1 MQGHHTKLNQNK
13 KQKGQNCRQ
22 SVVVDRHSYS
32 VMMYTQDRES
42 PEVRSRLDSVER
54 RYHELLEL
62 TELRKQRLLDALA
75 LYKLY
80 NDADGVEQWI
90 AEKACCFTVFLV
102 TVYVLPDCGFCR
114 TVLCINTAYAV
125 MRCLPGWLSCSFIV

>member
-1 MQGHHTKLNQNK
+1 M
-13 KQKGQNCRQ
+13 
-22 SVVVDRHSYS
+22 
-32 VMMYTQDRES
+32 
-42 PEVRSRLDSVER
+42 RSRLDSVER

-90 AEKACCFTVFLV
+90 AEKACIFIVIL
-102 TVYVLPDCGFCR
+102 LPLSSLDCS
-114 TVLCINTAYAV
+114 
-125 MRCLPGWLSCSFIV
+125 CLPLTLQFC

>member
-1 MQGHHTKLNQNK
+1 MNW
-13 KQKGQNCRQ
+13 
-22 SVVVDRHSYS
+22 VDDTVIVLR
-32 VMMYTQDRES
+32 MQDRES

-62 TELRKQRLLDALA
+62 TEMRKQRLLDALA

-90 AEKACCFTVFLV
+90 AEKASNFAI
-102 TVYVLPDCGFCR
+102 VYCSCLSSLSPFMVLYEP
-114 TVLCINTAYAV
+114 
-125 MRCLPGWLSCSFIV
+125 

>member
-1 MQGHHTKLNQNK
+1 M
-13 KQKGQNCRQ
+13 
-22 SVVVDRHSYS
+22 
-32 VMMYTQDRES
+32 
-42 PEVRSRLDSVER
+42 RSRLDSVER

-90 AEKACCFTVFLV
+90 AEKACSFVVFFVIFSVFT
-102 TVYVLPDCGFCR
+102 
-114 TVLCINTAYAV
+114 
-125 MRCLPGWLSCSFIV
+125 

>member
-1 MQGHHTKLNQNK
+1 
-13 KQKGQNCRQ
+13 
-22 SVVVDRHSYS
+22 
-32 VMMYTQDRES
+32 
-42 PEVRSRLDSVER
+42 VRSRLDSVER

-90 AEKACCFTVFLV
+90 AEKACSCIISVSFQYNFARFSFSEWFL
-102 TVYVLPDCGFCR
+102 
-114 TVLCINTAYAV
+114 
-125 MRCLPGWLSCSFIV
+125 

>member
-1 MQGHHTKLNQNK
+1 MLL
-13 KQKGQNCRQ
+13 
-22 SVVVDRHSYS
+22 
-32 VMMYTQDRES
+32 QDRES

-54 RYHELLEL
+54 RYNELLEL

-90 AEKACCFTVFLV
+90 AEKVAFMSL
-102 TVYVLPDCGFCR
+102 
-114 TVLCINTAYAV
+114 
-125 MRCLPGWLSCSFIV
+125 

>member
-1 MQGHHTKLNQNK
+1 M
-13 KQKGQNCRQ
+13 
-22 SVVVDRHSYS
+22 
-32 VMMYTQDRES
+32 
-42 PEVRSRLDSVER
+42 RSRLDSVER

-90 AEKACCFTVFLV
+90 AEKAC
-102 TVYVLPDCGFCR
+102 
-114 TVLCINTAYAV
+114 I
-125 MRCLPGWLSCSFIV
+125 FIVILLPLSSLDCSSVSFLFLRCYLNAGLLRKWISSS

>member
-1 MQGHHTKLNQNK
+1 
-13 KQKGQNCRQ
+13 
-22 SVVVDRHSYS
+22 VYFV
-32 VMMYTQDRES
+32 TQDRES

-90 AEKACCFTVFLV
+90 AEKARSSLV
-102 TVYVLPDCGFCR
+102 L
-114 TVLCINTAYAV
+114 
-125 MRCLPGWLSCSFIV
+125 

>member
-1 MQGHHTKLNQNK
+1 M
-13 KQKGQNCRQ
+13 
-22 SVVVDRHSYS
+22 
-32 VMMYTQDRES
+32 
-42 PEVRSRLDSVER
+42 RSRLDSVER

-90 AEKACCFTVFLV
+90 AEKV
-102 TVYVLPDCGFCR
+102 CR
-114 TVLCINTAYAV
+114 SVICAFMN
-125 MRCLPGWLSCSFIV
+125 S

>member
-1 MQGHHTKLNQNK
+1 MWTWMLL
-13 KQKGQNCRQ
+13 
-22 SVVVDRHSYS
+22 
-32 VMMYTQDRES
+32 QDRES

-54 RYHELLEL
+54 RYNELLEL

-90 AEKACCFTVFLV
+90 AEKVAFMSL
-102 TVYVLPDCGFCR
+102 
-114 TVLCINTAYAV
+114 
-125 MRCLPGWLSCSFIV
+125 

>member
-1 MQGHHTKLNQNK
+1 M
-13 KQKGQNCRQ
+13 
-22 SVVVDRHSYS
+22 
-32 VMMYTQDRES
+32 
-42 PEVRSRLDSVER
+42 RSRLDSVER

-90 AEKACCFTVFLV
+90 AEKVFCFVMCACLN
-102 TVYVLPDCGFCR
+102 L
-114 TVLCINTAYAV
+114 
-125 MRCLPGWLSCSFIV
+125 

>member
-1 MQGHHTKLNQNK
+1 
-13 KQKGQNCRQ
+13 
-22 SVVVDRHSYS
+22 
-32 VMMYTQDRES
+32 MYFVTQDRES

-90 AEKACCFTVFLV
+90 AEKARSSVVLQHQCFHSLNGFLLYY
-102 TVYVLPDCGFCR
+102 TIILHW
-114 TVLCINTAYAV
+114 T
-125 MRCLPGWLSCSFIV
+125 CS

>member
-1 MQGHHTKLNQNK
+1 M
-13 KQKGQNCRQ
+13 
-22 SVVVDRHSYS
+22 
-32 VMMYTQDRES
+32 QDRES

-90 AEKACCFTVFLV
+90 AEKVH
-102 TVYVLPDCGFCR
+102 
-114 TVLCINTAYAV
+114 
-125 MRCLPGWLSCSFIV
+125 SFIIYYLLSAVQRILDRRHPSPPPHNIGVMVIVWRLRGNIIRTTLYWIV

>member
-1 MQGHHTKLNQNK
+1 M
-13 KQKGQNCRQ
+13 
-22 SVVVDRHSYS
+22 
-32 VMMYTQDRES
+32 QDRES

-90 AEKACCFTVFLV
+90 AEKACSSVMCTAVA
-102 TVYVLPDCGFCR
+102 VLRWGSRGNCPPKPE
-114 TVLCINTAYAV
+114 
-125 MRCLPGWLSCSFIV
+125 PGS

>member
-1 MQGHHTKLNQNK
+1 M
-13 KQKGQNCRQ
+13 
-22 SVVVDRHSYS
+22 
-32 VMMYTQDRES
+32 QDRES

-90 AEKACCFTVFLV
+90 AEKVH
-102 TVYVLPDCGFCR
+102 
-114 TVLCINTAYAV
+114 
-125 MRCLPGWLSCSFIV
+125 SFIIVLAAITRANLE